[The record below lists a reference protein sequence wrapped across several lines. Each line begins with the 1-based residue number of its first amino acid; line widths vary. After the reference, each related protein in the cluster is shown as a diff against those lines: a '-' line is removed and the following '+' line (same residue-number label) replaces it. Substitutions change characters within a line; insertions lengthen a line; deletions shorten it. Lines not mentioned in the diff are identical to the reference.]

1 MNDWN
6 FPRESKELP
15 SLVEVKPP
23 EGCLDLLP
31 DGREAVIFGNPRGA
45 TEGFHQQGDNPF
57 GMQGT
62 CGLVSVEDILRQL
75 GYQVT
80 ETDLV
85 SYAIR
90 NGLCTVEGMP
100 EVQGGTTQID
110 QTRILKDFGVP
121 AEAKILLNCE
131 DLASYIEVGEKVIV
145 AVNGGV
151 LWNLPEAFEFG
162 QANHA
167 ITVTGVARDPQ
178 TADLLGFFINDSGS
192 GEAGRFVDLNTWQ
205 WAWENRGGLG
215 IVTNLV

>member
-6 FPRESKELP
+6 FPRESREVLLP
-15 SLVEVKPP
+15 LEVKPA
-23 EGCLDLLP
+23 EGYLEILP
-31 DGREAVIFGNPRGA
+31 NGHEAVIFGDPKSA

-57 GMQGT
+57 GMRGT

-85 SYAIR
+85 SYAVR
-90 NGLCTVEGMP
+90 NQLCTIEGTP
-100 EVQGGTTQID
+100 DVQGGTTQID
-110 QTRILKDFGVP
+110 QARILNDFGVP

-131 DLASYIEVGEKVIV
+131 DLASYIEAGEKVIV
-145 AVNGGV
+145 GVNGGV
-151 LWNLPEAFEFG
+151 LWNVPEAFEFG

-167 ITVTGVARDPQ
+167 VTVTGVARNPQ

-205 WAWENRGGLG
+205 WSWENRGGLG
-215 IVTNLV
+215 IVTNLA